1 MRIFIVSCEAS
12 IGVRIRGLFVVG
24 AAVLFAACPAAA
36 QTGSDVSVTASTA
49 YDSNPFL
56 AFGNDTETASFRLE
70 LAPSVYRSD
79 GISSL
84 KVSGRVEHVEYMRR
98 YDSAQNLSANVA
110 ASHRISE
117 RLDATAIFSISS
129 SVSTTDFVGPI
140 GVGDEVGSDELPLPI
155 DNDITLLGDRQRRNQ
170 AAADATLRYTPSE
183 FDEIRWSSSARANR
197 YGAARLQDS
206 DYASQRLAYSRR
218 INDGFMI
225 GGLVDASISN
235 FRDTRVGDARTLS
248 PQLSVSALLGA
259 RLQASGS
266 FGVAFTRTNLAVGR
280 DTSTTF
286 AGNATLCHK
295 GSLSNFC
302 VNGSRQVLPS
312 AIGGVR
318 KQTSA
323 GATYSL
329 RLSERE
335 TVQLGGSYSV
345 ASAPL
350 AGAGGDFESIR
361 GYARYERLL
370 NERTRL
376 FASAGYSD
384 TSDDLG
390 ARRSNIQGAV
400 GIVFKFGNTR

>member
-24 AAVLFAACPAAA
+24 AAVLFSACPAAA

-117 RLDATAIFSISS
+117 RLDATANFSISS

-140 GVGDEVGSDELPLPI
+140 GVDDEVGSGDLPLPI

-286 AGNATLCHK
+286 AGNVTLCHK

-350 AGAGGDFESIR
+350 AGAGGDFESVR

-390 ARRSNIQGAV
+390 ARRSNIQGAL

>member
-1 MRIFIVSCEAS
+1 MRIFIVSCDAS
-12 IGVRIRGLFVVG
+12 IGVRIRGLFVAG
-24 AAVLFAACPAAA
+24 AAVLFTACPAAA

-84 KVSGRVEHVEYMRR
+84 KVSGRVEHVEYVRR

-117 RLDATAIFSISS
+117 RLDATANFSISS

-140 GVGDEVGSDELPLPI
+140 GVGDEVGSNDLPLPI

-259 RLQASGS
+259 RLQASVS

>member
-1 MRIFIVSCEAS
+1 MRIFVSSGEPILGFKVQGLIVA
-12 IGVRIRGLFVVG
+12 G
-24 AAVLFAACPAAA
+24 AAALLLASPVDA

-56 AFGNDTETASFRLE
+56 AFGGDTDVASFRLE
-70 LAPSVYRSD
+70 LAPSIYRSD

-84 KVSGRVEHVEYMRR
+84 KVSGRIEHVEYMRL
-98 YDSAQNLSANVA
+98 YDSAQNLSANVS
-110 ASHRISE
+110 ASHRINE
-117 RLDATAIFSISS
+117 RLDVSAVVAISS
-129 SVSTTDFVGPI
+129 SVSTTDFAGPI
-140 GVGDEVGSDELPLPI
+140 GGGEEPGPEGLPLPV
-155 DNDITLLGDRQRRNQ
+155 DNDITLLGDRQRRNS
-170 AAADATLRYTPSE
+170 AAADASLRYTPSE
-183 FDEIRWSSSARANR
+183 FDEIRWSSSVRASR
-197 YGAARLQDS
+197 YGSARLEDS

-218 INDGFMI
+218 INSGFTI
-225 GGLVDASISN
+225 GGLVDASVSN
-235 FRDTRVGDARTLS
+235 FKDGRIGDARTLS
-248 PQLSVSALLGA
+248 PQLSVSAMLGT

-266 FGVAFTRTNLAVGR
+266 FGLSFTRTELAAGR
-280 DTSTTF
+280 DTSTAIT
-286 AGNATLCHK
+286 GNGSLCYK

-302 VNGSRQVLPS
+302 LTGLRQVLPS

-318 KQTSA
+318 KQTSI
-323 GATYSL
+323 GTTYSL

-335 TVQLGGSYSV
+335 TVQLGGNYST

-350 AGAGGDFESIR
+350 AGVGGDFESIR

-390 ARRSNIQGAV
+390 VRRSNFQGAV
-400 GIVFKFGNTR
+400 GITFKFGSTR

>member
-1 MRIFIVSCEAS
+1 M
-12 IGVRIRGLFVVG
+12 
-24 AAVLFAACPAAA
+24 
-36 QTGSDVSVTASTA
+36 TGSTA

-117 RLDATAIFSISS
+117 RLDATANFSISS

-140 GVGDEVGSDELPLPI
+140 GVGDEGGSDDLPLPI

-170 AAADATLRYTPSE
+170 SAADATLRYTPSE

-323 GATYSL
+323 GAAYSL

-350 AGAGGDFESIR
+350 AGAGGDFESVR

>member
-117 RLDATAIFSISS
+117 RLDATANFSISS

-140 GVGDEVGSDELPLPI
+140 GVGDEVGSGDLPLPI

-280 DTSTTF
+280 NTSTTF

-329 RLSERE
+329 RLTERE

-384 TSDDLG
+384 ASDDLG

>member
-12 IGVRIRGLFVVG
+12 IGVRIRGLFLVG

-84 KVSGRVEHVEYMRR
+84 KVSGRVEHVEYLRR
-98 YDSAQNLSANVA
+98 YDSTQNLSANVA

-117 RLDATAIFSISS
+117 RLDATANFSISS

-140 GVGDEVGSDELPLPI
+140 GVGDEVGSGDLPLPI

-350 AGAGGDFESIR
+350 AGVGGDFESIR

-400 GIVFKFGNTR
+400 GIVFKFGNTQ

>member
-98 YDSAQNLSANVA
+98 YDSTQNLSANVA

-117 RLDATAIFSISS
+117 RLDATANFSISS

-140 GVGDEVGSDELPLPI
+140 GVGDEVGSDDLPLPI

-350 AGAGGDFESIR
+350 AGAGGDFESVR

-384 TSDDLG
+384 ASDDLG

>member
-117 RLDATAIFSISS
+117 RLDATANFSISS

-140 GVGDEVGSDELPLPI
+140 GVGDEVGSDDLPLPI

-384 TSDDLG
+384 ASDDLG

>member
-110 ASHRISE
+110 ASHRFSE
-117 RLDATAIFSISS
+117 RLDATANFSISS

-140 GVGDEVGSDELPLPI
+140 GVGDEVGSGDLPLPI

>member
-1 MRIFIVSCEAS
+1 MRIFIVSCDAS

-24 AAVLFAACPAAA
+24 AAVLFSACPAAA

-117 RLDATAIFSISS
+117 RLDATANFSISS

-140 GVGDEVGSDELPLPI
+140 GVGDEVGSGDLPLPI

-350 AGAGGDFESIR
+350 AGVGGDFESIR

>member
-117 RLDATAIFSISS
+117 RLDATANFSISS

-140 GVGDEVGSDELPLPI
+140 GVGDEVGSDDLPLPI

>member
-12 IGVRIRGLFVVG
+12 IGVRIRGLFVAG
-24 AAVLFAACPAAA
+24 AAVLFSACPVAA

-98 YDSAQNLSANVA
+98 YDSTQNLSANVA

-117 RLDATAIFSISS
+117 RLDATANFSISS

-140 GVGDEVGSDELPLPI
+140 GVGDEVGSDDLPLPI

-235 FRDTRVGDARTLS
+235 FRDTRLGDARTLS

>member
-1 MRIFIVSCEAS
+1 M
-12 IGVRIRGLFVVG
+12 
-24 AAVLFAACPAAA
+24 LFAACPAAA

-79 GISSL
+79 GVSSL

-98 YDSAQNLSANVA
+98 YDSAQNLSANVV

-117 RLDATAIFSISS
+117 RLDATANFSISS

-140 GVGDEVGSDELPLPI
+140 GVGDEVGSDDLPLPI

-350 AGAGGDFESIR
+350 AGVGGDFESIR

>member
-1 MRIFIVSCEAS
+1 MSCDAS
-12 IGVRIRGLFVVG
+12 IGVRIRGLFVAG
-24 AAVLFAACPAAA
+24 AAVLFTACPAAA

-98 YDSAQNLSANVA
+98 YDSTQNLSANVA

-117 RLDATAIFSISS
+117 RLDATANFSISS

-140 GVGDEVGSDELPLPI
+140 GVGDEVGSDDLPLPI

-280 DTSTTF
+280 DTSMVRARCCLRQSAAYESRPRRAPPIPCACQSAKPCSWAEAIRWHPRRLRVPGVISKAF
-286 AGNATLCHK
+286 AAMPATSDCSTSGRVCL
-295 GSLSNFC
+295 
-302 VNGSRQVLPS
+302 QVLVIPTHPTIS
-312 AIGGVR
+312 AR
-318 KQTSA
+318 A
-323 GATYSL
+323 
-329 RLSERE
+329 
-335 TVQLGGSYSV
+335 
-345 ASAPL
+345 
-350 AGAGGDFESIR
+350 
-361 GYARYERLL
+361 ARIFR
-370 NERTRL
+370 
-376 FASAGYSD
+376 
-384 TSDDLG
+384 
-390 ARRSNIQGAV
+390 ARWE
-400 GIVFKFGNTR
+400 